1 MLFYAKVTMGRK
13 QRFRTRAVEPG
24 PSGAAWNEEF
34 VLAVGADDEE
44 VEVAVARRR
53 RDGRRRR
60 EVVGAVRLPVPA
72 ASAELATA
80 ALGERRSVPP
90 TEGRRRRGS
99 GGLLCV
105 RTQVRF
111 RKLLDAID
119 IFFRRA
125 MGCLDRAGWCLPLA
139 FGGEA
144 TTRVAAVV
152 ANCRTQARSSGLTC
166 GYQGVKVVSSHNRES
181 LATTKSH
188 HMVCGAV

>member
-1 MLFYAKVTMGRK
+1 MRLYVYVIEARGLPSRGGGGEMLFYAKVTMGRK

-34 VLAVGADDEE
+34 VLAVGADDEEVE

-90 TEGRRRRGS
+90 TWFTLEPAPEHHRRK
-99 GGLLCV
+99 GG
-105 RTQVRF
+105 
-111 RKLLDAID
+111 DA
-119 IFFRRA
+119 
-125 MGCLDRAGWCLPLA
+125 
-139 FGGEA
+139 
-144 TTRVAAVV
+144 
-152 ANCRTQARSSGLTC
+152 
-166 GYQGVKVVSSHNRES
+166 
-181 LATTKSH
+181 
-188 HMVCGAV
+188 GAPVDCCAYVHKFASASY